1 MDWLPSLPSLASLG
15 VPSLAFDPLVPL
27 PFIIGFGVIALI
39 AALAAGAGRLRS
51 MFLRSFAAI
60 AVIAALL
67 NPQTVE
73 EDRTPLRD
81 IALIISDGSES
92 VLLGT
97 RAEQVNA
104 ALDGLATQVSA
115 DNTLELVTARI
126 QPDSDGTR
134 LTATLIEALGSIPAA
149 RLAGVIIVTDGQI
162 HDLPNTA
169 ESLLPD
175 GVPFHAMVIGDP
187 QRRDRRIR
195 ATVAPRYGLVGE
207 QAEFQIQ
214 VDDPGFEGERA
225 QIAIK
230 LNGEMVARFGAI
242 IGNQMSIPLTI
253 ERRGTNTVELI
264 VTEAPDEL
272 TIKNNV
278 FVAEI
283 SGIRDRLQVLL
294 VTGEPHRGGRA
305 WRNLLKS
312 DPAVDLVHFT
322 ILTNPGIKYTN
333 ARSDELSL
341 IAFPVRQ
348 LFEEKLDEFDLIIF
362 DQFKRRGR
370 AANGRR
376 SRSLLPPIY
385 FQNIAEYV
393 ERGGALLVA
402 TGPAFATQ
410 DSIYRSPL
418 AAVLPSRPTGEILE
432 TSFRAKLNTKGERHP
447 ITADFKNGEAQ
458 SWGPWYRIVE
468 NAAVSGNVL
477 MEGPTGEPLLVI
489 DKVREGRVAM
499 LMSDQAWLW
508 AKGYQGG
515 GPYSEMFRRLSH
527 WLMGEPDLAAE
538 KLSARTDGE
547 TLLIERSSLGDEA
560 QSVVVQKP
568 DGTSE
573 TVTLTPR
580 GDGRFSGSIKTAGQG
595 AYRLSSGPLATVTA
609 IGALNPKEFSDLTP
623 TMNILSP
630 LVAAT
635 GGYGQ
640 LIGDGTSVPN
650 LRRVKNGAKRAGD
663 NWFGLTA
670 HERYSVEASRR
681 APLAPGWLFFLLAA
695 VALGWAWRREGQ

>member
-1 MDWLPSLPSLASLG
+1 MEWLPDTIPSLAL
-15 VPSLAFDPLVPL
+15 DPLVPL
-27 PFIIGFGVIALI
+27 PFIIGLGIIALI
-39 AALAAGAGRLRS
+39 AALVAGAGQLRS

-67 NPQTVE
+67 NPQSVE

-92 VLLGT
+92 VRLGT
-97 RAEQVNA
+97 RAEQVNT
-104 ALDGLATQVSA
+104 ALDGLQAQLSN

-126 QPDSDGTR
+126 PADSDGTR
-134 LTATLIEALGSIPAA
+134 LTETLIEALGNIPAA
-149 RLAGVIIVTDGQI
+149 RLAGVIVVTDGQI
-162 HDLPNTA
+162 HDLPNSA
-169 ESLLPD
+169 DGILPA
-175 GVPFHAMVIGDP
+175 GVPFHAFVIGDP
-187 QRRDRRIR
+187 ERRDRRIR

-225 QIAIK
+225 QIEIK
-230 LNGEMVARFGAI
+230 LNGELIARFGAI
-242 IGNQMSIPLTI
+242 IGNQISIPLTI
-253 ERRGTNTVELI
+253 ERRGSNTVELS
-264 VTEAPDEL
+264 VAKAPNEL

-278 FVAEI
+278 FVSEI

-312 DPAVDLVHFT
+312 DPAVDLVQFT

-333 ARSDELSL
+333 ARQNELSL
-341 IAFPVRQ
+341 IAFPTRE

-362 DQFKRRGR
+362 DQFKRRGT

-376 SRSLLPPIY
+376 SRPLLPAIY

-393 ERGGALLVA
+393 ERGGALLIA
-402 TGPAFATQ
+402 TGPAFATA

-418 AAVLPSRPTGEILE
+418 AAVLPARPTGETVE
-432 TSFRAKLNTKGERHP
+432 VSFRPTLNTKGERHP
-447 ITADFKNGEAQ
+447 ITSDFKNGASQ
-458 SWGPWYRIVE
+458 SWGPWYRIIE
-468 NAAVSGNVL
+468 NAAVSGDVL
-477 MEGPTGEPLLVI
+477 MEGPGEEPLLI
-489 DKVREGRVAM
+489 IESVREGRVGM

-515 GPYSEMFRRLSH
+515 GPYSEMFRRMAH

-538 KLSARTDGE
+538 RLSARADGD
-547 TLLIERSSLGDEA
+547 TLVIERNSLGNDVA
-560 QSVVVQKP
+560 DILVQKP

-573 TVTLTPR
+573 TVTLTSR
-580 GDGRFSGSIKTAGQG
+580 GDGRFTGTASTSGQG
-595 AYRLSSGPLATVTA
+595 AYRLSSEELATVTA

-623 TMNILSP
+623 TTNILAPFVS
-630 LVAAT
+630 AT
-635 GGYGQ
+635 GGYSQ
-640 LIGDGTSVPN
+640 RIGEGTDLPA
-650 LRRVKNGAKRAGD
+650 LRRVKPTASASGD
-663 NWFGLTA
+663 NWYGLRA
-670 HERYSVEASRR
+670 YERYNVDASRR

-695 VALGWAWRREGQ
+695 IALAGAWRREGQ